1 MATTRNIR
9 AGAAAARSEPLS
21 AAAAPFAGLAEAAAR
36 WLPEPVAEAWK
47 AALADAGKALWPA
60 PGGTNEAWDYWVD
73 AWQRSVLYL
82 DVMRRR
88 GNQYHEHMAEKAPH
102 VLSFTGELVAD
113 GRKLER
119 PVNYGLVRI
128 DRLEDVPLDPKK
140 RPFVVVDPRAGHG
153 PGIGGFKADSE
164 IGVALRAGHP
174 CYFVGFLPKPVPG
187 QTIEDVMRAEA
198 HFLKMVA
205 ELHPAAEGKPVVVG
219 NCQAGWQVL
228 MTAATRPEL
237 FGPIIVAGSPL
248 SYWAGERGKNPM
260 RYSGGLLGGSW
271 LTALT
276 GDLGKGVFDGAWLV
290 QNFENLNPANTLW
303 TKQYNV
309 YSKIDTE
316 TRALPWLRALL
327 GRIRPA
333 QRRGDAVHRR

>member
-1 MATTRNIR
+1 MRREREGILVEQSARRPLEAPKATPVP
-9 AGAAAARSEPLS
+9 AGRGEASPLD
-21 AAAAPFAGLAEAAAR
+21 
-36 WLPEPVAEAWK
+36 AWSR
-47 AALADAGKALWPA
+47 LWSDASS
-60 PGGTNEAWDYWVD
+60 YWVD

-88 GNQYHEHMAEKAPH
+88 GNQYHEHMAEKVPH

-128 DRLEDVPLDPKK
+128 DPLEDVPVDPKK

-174 CYFVGFLPKPVPG
+174 CYFVGFLPKHVPG
-187 QTIEDVMRAEA
+187 QTVEDVMRAEA
-198 HFLKMVA
+198 HFLEMVA
-205 ELHPAAEGKPVVVG
+205 ELHPAAEGKPVVIG

-276 GDLGKGVFDGAWLV
+276 GDLGNGAFDGAYGPELREPEPG
-290 QNFENLNPANTLW
+290 QHALDQAL
-303 TKQYNV
+303 QRLLQ
-309 YSKIDTE
+309 DRHRA
-316 TRALPWLRALL
+316 RALPRLRALL

>member
-1 MATTRNIR
+1 MTMAKGRQ
-9 AGAAAARSEPLS
+9 AAARKHAAHGSARSASAGTGPAPRSANGATPVSETQAEAASPSATAPL
-21 AAAAPFAGLAEAAAR
+21 AQFAEAAAR
-36 WLPEPVAEAWK
+36 SMPEQIAQAWAEPLRAMSQASWPT
-47 AALADAGKALWPA
+47 AGLAKD
-60 PGGTNEAWDYWVD
+60 AWDYWVD

-102 VLSFTGELVAD
+102 VLSFKGELVAD

-128 DRLEDVPLDPKK
+128 DRLEDVPVDPKK

-187 QTIEDVMRAEA
+187 QTVEDVMRAEA

-205 ELHPAAEGKPVVVG
+205 ELHPEAEGKPVVRSRRG
-219 NCQAGWQVL
+219 RASRQRCQHV
-228 MTAATRPEL
+228 RHD
-237 FGPIIVAGSPL
+237 
-248 SYWAGERGKNPM
+248 RGAEH
-260 RYSGGLLGGSW
+260 RQHDGLH
-271 LTALT
+271 
-276 GDLGKGVFDGAWLV
+276 
-290 QNFENLNPANTLW
+290 
-303 TKQYNV
+303 
-309 YSKIDTE
+309 
-316 TRALPWLRALL
+316 RAR
-327 GRIRPA
+327 RPA
-333 QRRGDAVHRR
+333 HGHALRRARPGRGAPPDPPPMAWTRTPSSACCITTAG